1 MNETMSLVLAT
12 TILAIGGLGLYMY
25 KTSDEPDYKN
35 DYNEDELFDDN
46 FDDENEDD
54 DLSESDSEDD
64 LSIDSVDSVDALD
77 DEYDKPKP
85 KSKGKT
91 KRAKKS
97 GGTKRKY

>member
-25 KTSDEPDYKN
+25 KTSDEPDY
-35 DYNEDELFDDN
+35 NEDEIFEDN
-46 FDDENEDD
+46 FDENEDD
-54 DLSESDSEDD
+54 LSESASEDD
-64 LSIDSVDSVDALD
+64 LSID

-85 KSKGKT
+85 KSRGKT

>member
-12 TILAIGGLGLYMY
+12 TILAIGGLGFYMY
-25 KTSDEPDYKN
+25 KTSDESEYN
-35 DYNEDELFDDN
+35 NYNEDELFDDN

-54 DLSESDSEDD
+54 DLSESSSEDD
-64 LSIDSVDSVDALD
+64 LSID
-77 DEYDKPKP
+77 DEYDKTKP

-97 GGTKRKY
+97 GGTRKKY

>member
-25 KTSDEPDYKN
+25 KTSDEPDY
-35 DYNEDELFDDN
+35 NEDELLDDN
-46 FDDENEDD
+46 YDENEDD
-54 DLSESDSEDD
+54 DLSKSDSEDD
-64 LSIDSVDSVDALD
+64 LSIDSVDAVD

-85 KSKGKT
+85 KSRGKT

>member
-25 KTSDEPDYKN
+25 KTSDDPDYKN
-35 DYNEDELFDDN
+35 DYNEDELFD
-46 FDDENEDD
+46 ENEDD
-54 DLSESDSEDD
+54 LSESESDSEDD
-64 LSIDSVDSVDALD
+64 LSIDSVDAID

-85 KSKGKT
+85 KSRGKT

>member
-35 DYNEDELFDDN
+35 DYNEEEIF
-46 FDDENEDD
+46 DENEDD
-54 DLSESDSEDD
+54 DLSKSDSEDD
-64 LSIDSVDSVDALD
+64 LSIDSVDDVDAID
-77 DEYDKPKP
+77 DEYNKPKP
-85 KSKGKT
+85 KSRGKT